1 MRRLQL
7 DYVAPPR
14 RPRWPGFALLA
25 LSFAVAG
32 ALVDRYVDLQ
42 GELQRLEAARGL
54 LGAERRPARAV
65 TAQQLA
71 EQTKGVETVVRQLA
85 LPWAALVESVEGAAH
100 PDVALLQLQPDA
112 PQRLLRL
119 SAEAKDR
126 EAMLE
131 YVRRLGQAKLLHE
144 AHLVSHQVQSEEP
157 RRPIQFAVQA
167 AFRSA
172 P

>member
-1 MRRLQL
+1 MRRLEL

-14 RPRWPGFALLA
+14 RPRWPGLLLLA
-25 LSFAVAG
+25 LSVAIAA
-32 ALVDRYVDLQ
+32 ALLERHLRLQ

-54 LGAERRPARAV
+54 LGGAPRAARAV
-65 TAQQLA
+65 PAQQLA
-71 EQTKGVETVVRQLA
+71 EQTKDVEAVVRQLA
-85 LPWAALVESVEGAAH
+85 LPWAALIESVEGAAH

-112 PQRLLRL
+112 PQRVLRL
-119 SAEAKDR
+119 SAEAKDS

-131 YVRRLGQAKLLHE
+131 YVRRLGQAKLLHDV
-144 AHLVSHQVQSEEP
+144 HLVSHQLQSEDP

-167 AFRSA
+167 VFRSA

>member
-1 MRRLQL
+1 MRRLEL

-14 RPRWPGFALLA
+14 RPRWPGLLLLA
-25 LSFAVAG
+25 LSLAIAA
-32 ALVDRYVDLQ
+32 ALVERQLDLQ

-54 LGAERRPARAV
+54 LGGEHRVARVVPAQR
-65 TAQQLA
+65 LA
-71 EQTKGVETVVRQLA
+71 EEAKDVAAVVRQLA
-85 LPWAALVESVEGAAH
+85 LPWAAIIDSVEAAAH
-100 PDVALLQLQPDA
+100 PDIGLLQLQPDA

-131 YVRRLGQAKLLHE
+131 YLRRLGQAKLLLD
-144 AHLVSHQVQSEEP
+144 AHLVSHQLQSDDP

-167 AFRSA
+167 ALRSA